1 MEYREFAPSA
11 RLAPF
16 VERLWTLTDGSSG
29 LVGVEQPILP
39 DGRPELVMHFGD
51 PFNRVARSGIVVRQ
65 PITLFA
71 GQLTEQLTLEPTGA
85 VAVLGVRFHPF
96 GASAFLRVPIH
107 LLNGLTIGVDEIS
120 ISLAAALARVRSV
133 TSDVSV
139 AATLVQRALEES
151 LEDQQPD
158 ARLALATR
166 MILNSG
172 GTMSIDTL
180 AVKVSM
186 TRRHLERRF
195 LAGVGIG
202 PKRLARIIRFQR
214 ALRVLERA
222 DAPRAGA
229 VTAAECGYADQSHFI
244 REFRELAGCSPA
256 QHLLT
261 QGELTGFFVTGS
273 RVSSRRP

>member
-16 VERLWTLTDGSSG
+16 VERLWTLTGGSSG
-29 LVGVEQPILP
+29 LGGAAQPILP

-51 PFNRVARSGIVVRQ
+51 PFNRVARSGIGARQ

-71 GQLTEQLTLEPTGA
+71 GQLTEQLTLKPTGA

-151 LEDQQPD
+151 LEDQRPD
-158 ARLALATR
+158 VRLALATR
-166 MILNSG
+166 MILDSG

-222 DAPRAGA
+222 AAPRAGV

-261 QGELTGFFVTGS
+261 HGELTGFFVTGS